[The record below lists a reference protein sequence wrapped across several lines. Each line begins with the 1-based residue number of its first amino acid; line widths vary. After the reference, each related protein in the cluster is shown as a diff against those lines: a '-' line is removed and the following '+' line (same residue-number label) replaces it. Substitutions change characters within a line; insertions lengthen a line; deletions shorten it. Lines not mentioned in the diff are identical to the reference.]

1 MTSQSKFILWN
12 SQNQLV
18 RQIFS
23 LSDAQFVNIIRKSK
37 TFWVGFDGG
46 FSYLRAYVTGQVLQ
60 VLIDYLWDTMNIR
73 ISCVE
78 VIARIYGR
86 LKPMAN
92 GNPNIPQTQMR
103 LQPRFPYMLSPT
115 LHSTLV
121 VKPSAKLF
129 QLLTNLF
136 TKVLTYLSSIDLK
149 L

>member
-1 MTSQSKFILWN
+1 
-12 SQNQLV
+12 
-18 RQIFS
+18 
-23 LSDAQFVNIIRKSK
+23 
-37 TFWVGFDGG
+37 
-46 FSYLRAYVTGQVLQ
+46 
-60 VLIDYLWDTMNIR
+60 MNIR

-121 VKPSAKLF
+121 VKPSAKLL
-129 QLLTNLF
+129 QLLTYLF